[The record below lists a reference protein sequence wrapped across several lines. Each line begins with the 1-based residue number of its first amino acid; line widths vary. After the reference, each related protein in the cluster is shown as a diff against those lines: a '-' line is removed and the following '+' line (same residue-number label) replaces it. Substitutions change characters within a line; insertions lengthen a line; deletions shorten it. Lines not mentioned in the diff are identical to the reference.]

1 VKLLDRIIADRQ
13 NRQPLSV
20 NIYKLERMLED
31 CTLLPPVC
39 SLQAALGGSPAVIA
53 EIKKRSPSRSEFAG
67 FREPQDLARGYESAG
82 AAAISVLTNETFFG
96 MRKLDLQEVAAAVE
110 IPVLRKEFII
120 SEFDVLESRLL
131 GADAVLL
138 IVRLLNEVRLATLMG
153 LATQIGLEV
162 LLEVHSQAELE
173 SALELEP
180 KLIGINARN
189 LDSLQL
195 DPDAAL
201 ELCCQVPKDIT
212 IVAESGIG
220 SRRDMQ
226 RYMQHGVGNFLIGTD
241 LLIHELPEQRLAELL
256 KREQGHE
263 SR

>member
-1 VKLLDRIIADRQ
+1 MNLLERIVVDRQ

-20 NIYKLERMLED
+20 NKYKLERMLED
-31 CTLLPPVC
+31 CTQRAPVR
-39 SLQAALGGSPAVIA
+39 SLQAAMSGSPAIIA

-67 FREPQDLARGYESAG
+67 FREPQDLARGYETAG

-96 MRKLDLQEVAAAVE
+96 MSKSDLKEVASAVR

-131 GADAVLL
+131 GADAILL
-138 IVRLLNEVRLATLMG
+138 IVRLHDEASLATLCS
-153 LATQIGLEV
+153 LAKQIGLEV
-162 LLEVHSQAELE
+162 LLEVHNAVELRR
-173 SALELEP
+173 ALHLNP
-180 KLIGINARN
+180 PLIGINARN

-195 DPDAAL
+195 DSSAAL
-201 ELCCQVPKDIT
+201 ELCSLVPSEVT

-220 SRRDMQ
+220 SRMDME
-226 RYMQHGVGNFLIGTD
+226 RYMEVGVDNFLIGTD
-241 LLIHELPEQRLAELL
+241 LLLCERPESRVAALL
-256 KREQGHE
+256 KKEDGFA